1 MKLLV
6 LFFTMHVYS
15 WNWIFYLNCIIWC
28 YWIRR
33 VVLMRRSWVEA
44 QDDWVVILSYKMWA
58 IRSVNRVYVDNL
70 GLTGTEETLPKFCW
84 KFWWDLYI
92 YIKKKKKFTWNF
104 PMYREK
110 GCGKIEVVT
119 VGIRARLWFS
129 RLCKHEKYIESC
141 ILISNELDMCVC
153 VLGLPQVW

>member
-1 MKLLV
+1 MVETLST
-6 LFFTMHVYS
+6 FFTMHVYS

-44 QDDWVVILSYKMWA
+44 QDDWVVILNYKMWA

-92 YIKKKKKFTWNF
+92 YIKKKKKGASHLPNAWTRAKVPCYWTDSAIS
-104 PMYREK
+104 PESLK
-110 GCGKIEVVT
+110 IHIKCGSTIIEN
-119 VGIRARLWFS
+119 S
-129 RLCKHEKYIESC
+129 
-141 ILISNELDMCVC
+141 ILKFI
-153 VLGLPQVW
+153 